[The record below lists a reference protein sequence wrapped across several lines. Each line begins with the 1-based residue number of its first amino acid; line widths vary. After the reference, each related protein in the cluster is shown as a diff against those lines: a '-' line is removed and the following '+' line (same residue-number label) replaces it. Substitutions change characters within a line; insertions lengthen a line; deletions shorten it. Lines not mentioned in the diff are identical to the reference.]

1 MRSFKIWENNVLVR
15 DFIPVY
21 RKSDSVVGMYDSV
34 NDVFYTNK

>member
-1 MRSFKIWENNVLVR
+1 VR

-34 NDVFYTNK
+34 NDVFYTNKWSGSFTKWPDL